1 MKRPRRPAAK
11 AGSVKIVVTGATGF
25 IGRAVVRALAARG
38 DAVTALSRTPQREA
52 FDGAVTAARF
62 DPNAAPDPAPFE
74 GADAVVHLAGESV
87 AGRWTPEK
95 KRAIN
100 DSRVAGTRALVASL
114 AACSSR
120 PRTLVSA
127 SAVGYY
133 GDRGVEPLLES
144 SAPGTGFL
152 AHVCVAWER
161 EIAAAQRLG
170 MRVAWLRHGIVLGSG
185 GGALAAMLPPFRAFA
200 GGPLGNGSQWM
211 PWIHIEDD
219 VALILFALDRD
230 VSGPF
235 NAVSPDIATNARFA
249 QALGAA
255 LHRPS
260 LAFAPGIALHALLGE
275 FASSLLASQLVLP
288 NRALGAGFTFAHE
301 MLEEALLEILTPHER
316 HEPALRFFEDS
327 MDVDAPLERVFG
339 FFSDAANLERLT
351 PPELRFRMVTPS
363 PIEMRRG
370 TVLEYTLAVR
380 GIPVRWKSLIVDWQ
394 PGARFVD
401 YQLRGPYLLWRHE
414 HRFASDPART
424 RVVDR
429 IAYSLPLAPL
439 SGLALPFVSADIRRI
454 FAYRR
459 AALAGLLK
467 EKGR

>member
-1 MKRPRRPAAK
+1 M
-11 AGSVKIVVTGATGF
+11 KIVVTGATGF
-25 IGRAVVRALAARG
+25 IGRAVVQALAARG
-38 DAVTALSRTPQREA
+38 DAVTALSRAPQRA
-52 FDGAVTAARF
+52 ALGGSVTAARF
-62 DPNAAPDPAPFE
+62 DPNAPPDPAPFE
-74 GADAVVHLAGESV
+74 GADAVIHLAGESV

-95 KRAIN
+95 KRAIR
-100 DSRVAGTRALVASL
+100 DSREAGTRALVASL

-120 PRTLVSA
+120 PRVLVSA

-133 GDRGVEPLLES
+133 GDRGDEPLLES

-152 AHVCVAWER
+152 ADVCVAWER

-170 MRVAWLRHGIVLGSG
+170 TRVAWLRQGIVLGAG

-230 VSGPF
+230 VSGPL
-235 NAVSPDIATNARFA
+235 NAVSPDVATNARFS

-260 LAFAPGIALHALLGE
+260 LAFAPGIALRALLGE

-288 NRALGAGFTFAHE
+288 DRALDAGFTFAHE
-301 MLEEALLEILTPHER
+301 MLEEALFDILTPNDR
-316 HEPALRFFEDS
+316 HGPATRSFEDS
-327 MDVDAPLERVFG
+327 IVLEAPPERVFA
-339 FFSDAANLERLT
+339 FFSDAGNLARIT
-351 PPELRFRMVTPS
+351 PPELRFRMITPS

-370 TVLEYTLAVR
+370 TVIEYSLAVR

-394 PGARFVD
+394 PGARFID

-414 HRFASDPART
+414 HRFAPDPAGA
-424 RVVDR
+424 RVADR
-429 IAYSLPLAPL
+429 VAYSLPLAPF
-439 SGLALPFVSADIRRI
+439 SGLALPMVRADLARI

-459 AALAGLLK
+459 ATVARLLK
-467 EKGR
+467 EKER